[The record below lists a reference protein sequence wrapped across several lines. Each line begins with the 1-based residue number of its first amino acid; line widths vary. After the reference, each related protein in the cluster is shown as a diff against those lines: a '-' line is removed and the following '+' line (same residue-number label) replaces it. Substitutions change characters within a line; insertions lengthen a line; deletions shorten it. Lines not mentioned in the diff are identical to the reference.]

1 MTVFGSIIAHNYLWC
16 QYRNRPTLAK
26 TQGPMMVGLIWV
38 ANVLTFYG
46 YYIYTNMVAFKE
58 KDPEYLHRMMW
69 EWLHAFK
76 LSFVLGALLV
86 FLLSYFLYRI
96 RGVYSNIIV
105 ELLSKSTEKQQA
117 ISKLGKRYF
126 YGSLFILLVVY
137 AVLAWLFVQ
146 WGFWEAFNLD
156 TN

>member
-1 MTVFGSIIAHNYLWC
+1 MTVFGSIIAHNFLWC

-26 TQGPMMVGLIWV
+26 TQGPMMVGLVWV

-46 YYIYTNMVAFKE
+46 YYIYTNLVAFKE
-58 KDPEYLHRMMW
+58 KDPEYLYRLMW

-96 RGVYSNIIV
+96 RGVYNNIII
-105 ELLSKSTEKQQA
+105 ELLSKPTEKQHA

-126 YGSLFILLVVY
+126 YGSLVILVIVY
-137 AVLAWLFVQ
+137 VVLAWIFVQ
-146 WGFWEAFNLD
+146 WGYWDAFNLD